1 VGAADPLDA
10 SPLARAVR
18 LEYDRLIRMQKV
30 EQRALE
36 TDGASAEPVYRMV
49 ARALRESGAPRGTLV
64 DVGCGR
70 GALHAWVRDACSR
83 YVGVDVVRYAGF
95 PADGELVLMNLDSG
109 HISLPDGCADVVV
122 CAETI
127 EHVENPRLLVREL
140 VRLARPGGYLFVT
153 TPNQLSLA
161 SVLCLLGRGQFQWF
175 QRAPGLYPAHI
186 TALLPIDLERI
197 AEESGLEDIAID
209 YSGTGRVP
217 FSPRPWPAA
226 FGSPRGSRGRLFSDN
241 VLVRGR
247 KRLPRE

>member
-1 VGAADPLDA
+1 M
-10 SPLARAVR
+10 
-18 LEYDRLIRMQKV
+18 ENV

-49 ARALRESGAPRGTLV
+49 ARALEASGAPRGTVV

-70 GALHAWVRDACSR
+70 GGLHGWIRGACAR
-83 YVGVDVVRYAGF
+83 YVGVDVLRYTGF
-95 PADGELVLMNLDSG
+95 PADGELVLMDLDTG
-109 HISLPDGCADVVV
+109 RVPLPDAFADVVV

-127 EHVENPRLLVREL
+127 EHVENPRLLMREL

-161 SVLCLLGRGQFQWF
+161 SVLCLLRRGQFQWF

-186 TALLPIDLERI
+186 TALLPVDLERI
-197 AEESGLEDIAID
+197 AAECGLQEIAID

-217 FSPRPWPAA
+217 FSPRPWPRALGA
-226 FGSPRGSRGRLFSDN
+226 SQGSRGRLFSDN

-247 KRLPRE
+247 KPSP

>member
-1 VGAADPLDA
+1 
-10 SPLARAVR
+10 
-18 LEYDRLIRMQKV
+18 MQDT

-36 TDGASAEPVYRMV
+36 SDGASGAAVYRMV
-49 ARALRESGAPRGTLV
+49 QRAVRESGAPRGTLL

-70 GALHAWVRDACSR
+70 GALYDWVRRDCAR
-83 YVGVDVVRYAGF
+83 YVGVDVVRYPGF
-95 PADGELVLMNLDSG
+95 PTEGELLVVNLDAG
-109 HISLPDGCADVVV
+109 TIPLPDASADLVV

-140 VRLARPGGYLFVT
+140 VRLVRPGGFVFVT

-175 QRAPGLYPAHI
+175 QKAPGLYPAHI

-197 AEESGLEDIAID
+197 AVECGLEQVVIE
-209 YSGTGRVP
+209 YSATGRVP

-226 FGSPRGSRGRLFSDN
+226 VGAARGPRGRLFSDN
-241 VLVRGR
+241 VLVRGQR
-247 KRLPRE
+247 PR